1 MRQPFHQL
9 RAAALACALCTASL
23 AAFGQASG
31 DRTVAPAVAHQQKA
45 EIAKGDPARWYRAD
59 RSDSARLR
67 TLHKEIA
74 AAYGEAKT
82 ACNKGAKS
90 HRAACLKDA
99 RIAWQ
104 RDMKNAPELVASAP
118 AASVLTR
125 VTTTLEPAGQESS
138 MTGASQGG
146 QTQSGQAEPQVV
158 TEQPQPAPARG
169 QTGKPI
175 DDTSPNPPQQR

>member
-1 MRQPFHQL
+1 MRQPFHKL
-9 RAAALACALCTASL
+9 RAAALACALCSASL

-31 DRTVAPAVAHQQKA
+31 DRTVAPAVAHKQKA

-59 RSDSARLR
+59 RTDAARMR
-67 TLHKEIA
+67 TLQKEIA

-82 ACNKGAKS
+82 ACRKGPKS

-104 RDMKNAPELVASAP
+104 RDMKHAPELAASAP

-125 VTTTLEPAGQESS
+125 VTTTVEPAGQESS
-138 MTGASQGG
+138 MTGSSQAG
-146 QTQSGQAEPQVV
+146 QTGSPQAEPAVV
-158 TEQPQPAPARG
+158 TEQPRSAPVQDA
-169 QTGKPI
+169 GKPI
-175 DDTSPNPPQQR
+175 DDASPNRPQQH